1 MPRTL
6 CSTSRISHPPEP
18 QIVRPCG
25 ATSFARVSNPL
36 VGQGSALE
44 KPFLEGRNLIASAA
58 HNPSLDELAERLRV
72 FGPLER
78 QMCYSYVV
86 RTVLLIGGEMVQ
98 TASAPN
104 FDGGI
109 ITLCTCKRSMRTLW
123 PAETWR
129 DGIWVAGMS
138 SSGIAFRKQQSL
150 VYLMRVREA
159 YSSHFELFQALQDSG
174 RSAVISLKAATMNRR
189 GDLMIPRSSQL
200 PPSEHLLVSGY
211 VPPMVGHSHRDSINE
226 TEWEKDVTYVSDKGV
241 PAALLV
247 GDPAFS
253 FTWSKQMIRNTKPG
267 ALRPWRDWDLG
278 TLMSNLE
285 DFAK

>member
-1 MPRTL
+1 MPRTS
-6 CSTSRISHPPEP
+6 CSTSRISRPPEP
-18 QIVRPCG
+18 QIVRPCE
-25 ATSFARVSNPL
+25 ATSFARASSPS
-36 VGQGSALE
+36 VGQGPALE
-44 KPFLEGRNLIASAA
+44 KPVLEGRNLIASAA
-58 HNPSLDELAERLRV
+58 HNLSRDELAERLRV

-104 FDGGI
+104 FDAGI
-109 ITLCTCKRSMRTLW
+109 ITLCTCKHSMRTLW

-129 DGIWVAGMS
+129 DDIWVAGMS
-138 SSGIAFRKQQSL
+138 SSGIAFRNQQSL

-174 RSAVISLKAATMNRR
+174 RSAAIGLKAATMNRR

-200 PPSEHLLVSGY
+200 PPSEHLSVSGY
-211 VPPMVGHSHRDSINE
+211 VPPMVSHKHRGSISD
-226 TEWEKDVTYVSDKGV
+226 TEWEKDVTRVPRMRA

-253 FTWSKQMIRNTKPG
+253 FTWSKQMIRNTESG

-278 TLMSNLE
+278 TLMSYLE
-285 DFAK
+285 DFQK